1 MYEKSLAQCSN
12 KEKKEKKLVM
22 LIFPMG
28 TSWSLHGVPRLGCKR
43 KIWAANEIKEQK
55 VNDTLSNSLNL
66 EINF

>member
-43 KIWAANEIKEQK
+43 KI
-55 VNDTLSNSLNL
+55 
-66 EINF
+66 